1 MYTFLPIGISGPAEG
16 SPKSSVEEMNRA
28 GAQEILMPMVQPG
41 DLWQESG
48 RWQKVRTGAPPVP

>member
-1 MYTFLPIGISGPAEG
+1 MALQRVAEI
-16 SPKSSVEEMNRA
+16 VRQEMNRA

-48 RWQKVRTGAPPVP
+48 RWQKYGPELLTFPGPP